1 MKREDR
7 KLFNSFKKA
16 TANMQQEVYGDCI
29 NVKVDNDFGFGFDGS
44 YLWAKSSV
52 FVISYHEGGGHS
64 ENVYTDKTNFLS
76 DLKQMVG
83 IELNF

>member
-16 TANMQQEVYGDCI
+16 TAKMQQEVYGDCI

-44 YLWAKSSV
+44 YLWCDSAAFIIGYPEK
-52 FVISYHEGGGHS
+52 GKHS
-64 ENVYTDKTNFLS
+64 ECIYSNKMYFLD
-76 DLKQMVG
+76 DLKQMTG